1 MPRYANGFWPDSA
14 LPVVLGEGYNSTDGK
29 WYHRATE
36 HTAWCWQELQRIAL
50 AHTGRLLTITPGF
63 GLYRPYAAQV
73 RAREIYGMGAAW
85 PGASSHGGYWEQ
97 QDSLAIDVWN
107 WEWVYAKY
115 GSRARERFFADC
127 RKAGFE
133 PGLIRPDRGNGYPD
147 EPWHII
153 DLRPFAPVPGGSAAV
168 PPSVVRPDETKTP
181 EEILEET
188 LMSAISSGFYYET
201 TRNGKKTTIYLMV
214 NNLRGTYHEF
224 TNGDGA
230 GPMPGDYVNPLSVAL
245 GTGNFAKITAGH
257 AAAIKR
263 QNRAT
268 ETETV
273 NATVKQA

>member
-29 WYHRATE
+29 WHHRATE

-85 PGASSHGGYWEQ
+85 PGASSHGGYWERK
-97 QDSLAIDVWN
+97 DSLAIDVWN
-107 WEWVYAKY
+107 WEWVYAKF
-115 GSRARERFFADC
+115 GSRARAEFFADC

-133 PGLIRPDRGNGYPD
+133 PGLIHPSRGNGYPD

-153 DLRPFAPVPGGSAAV
+153 DLHPFAPIPAGPTNVT
-168 PPSVVRPDETKTP
+168 PPSVIRPDDIKTEDELI
-181 EEILEET
+181 EEA
-188 LMSAISSGFYYET
+188 LMSAIMSGFYYET
-201 TRNGKKTTIYLMV
+201 TRNGKKTTVYLMV
-214 NNLRGTYHEF
+214 NNFRGTYHEF
-224 TNGDGA
+224 TNGEGR
-230 GPMPGDYVNPLSVAL
+230 GVMPGEYVNPLSVAL
-245 GTGNFAKITAGH
+245 GTGSFAKITEGH
-257 AAAIKR
+257 ARAIKN

-268 ETETV
+268 EVENV
-273 NATVKQA
+273 TVKQA